1 MVNLEKIDV
10 VKSGKRLFEDFSW
23 TIHAQEHWVISGVA
37 GSGKTSLLEVIA
49 GIHHPSRGEIH
60 YSFVNGKTWDEKYAQ
75 RKQFIHYIPAHA
87 GQVFLLSDEIFY
99 QQRYYSIDDD
109 RVPAVRDL
117 FGDHIERLHALNFPS
132 SFFIDELLDFPVTR
146 LSNGQLKKVLIL
158 QNLVLNLPKMLL
170 LDYPFEGLDHQ
181 SREELVQFLDHL
193 ALHHHVQLVMVDH
206 HHHLPSV
213 INKRLVLNQF
223 KIKHIEG
230 VPTKNTTVTSIKKE
244 KPPRKEAETL
254 VEMKEVTIRYGEK
267 EIISKFNWKINKGE
281 RWALTGRNGSGKTTL
296 FSMIYADHPMAYSQ
310 KVYLFGKRRGSGES
324 IWDIKKRINYLG
336 PELLSY
342 LNPRNLMSSGYDY
355 ILQQQKNS
363 ERTKLE
369 EIVNYFNAQD
379 FIHDPMRSLSSGQL
393 QLLMVIN
400 SLLSDKELLLLDE
413 PFQFLDSENK
423 AKLNQFLHEH
433 LQNDTTLVLITH
445 YEEDIREWTQL
456 RMTLP

>member
-1 MVNLEKIDV
+1 MIDIKKISV
-10 VKSGKRLFEDFSW
+10 VKSARRLFENFSW
-23 TIHAQEHWVISGVA
+23 TIHPHEHWVINGVN
-37 GSGKTSLLEVIA
+37 GSGKTLLLEVIA
-49 GIHHPSRGEIH
+49 GIHHASQGEIH
-60 YSFVNGKTWDEKYAQ
+60 YSFIDGKTWDEKYAQ

-87 GQVFLLSDEIFY
+87 GQEFLSGHEIFY
-99 QQRYYSIDDD
+99 QQRYYSIGDE
-109 RVPAVRDL
+109 RVPLVKEL
-117 FGDHIERLHALNFPS
+117 FGDNISRLHAFNFPS
-132 SFFIDELLDFPVTR
+132 SFFIDETLDLPVTR

-193 ALHHHVQLVMVDH
+193 ALHHHVQLMIVDH

-223 KIKHIEG
+223 KIERVEDVKPITTAATS
-230 VPTKNTTVTSIKKE
+230 VKNE
-244 KPPRKEAETL
+244 NPARKESETL
-254 VEMKEVTIRYGEK
+254 VEMKDVTIRNGEK

-310 KVYLFGKRRGSGES
+310 QVFLFGKRRGSGES

-342 LNPRNLMSSGYDY
+342 LNPKNHGLSGYDY
-355 ILQQQKNS
+355 ILQLQKNV

-369 EIVNYFNAQD
+369 ETILFFKAQH
-379 FIHDPMRSLSSGQL
+379 FVHNPVRSFSSGQL
-393 QLLMVIN
+393 QLLMVMN

-423 AKLNQFLHEH
+423 AKLNRFLHDH
-433 LQNDTTLVLITH
+433 LHNDTTLVLITH

-456 RMTLP
+456 RMVIR